1 MLTIRS
7 SENVKIIVFVGI
19 LMQSMISADNEK
31 YAATIETVSTESQS
45 NIIINTLAEIRTEAI
60 TTISTE
66 TGSESTTTEA
76 PASLESNTTES
87 RTQTESQS
95 GTISESTERVN
106 SEAARAT
113 NSPEEENAEYT
124 MFIESTEATMNSSD
138 ETDSEPDLTSE
149 SFSNE
154 SGTKSLEKVDSIPS
168 TSSGLLA
175 ISNDRSETTANSIA
189 SENLESD
196 IITDTSAVENTESNS
211 SSETSTNEEYDLES
225 SETFVA
231 SSAPAISNAGS
242 ETTTQSPG
250 VTIPKFQL
258 STESSKLLD
267 ADSNPY
273 SHDSSITESQSES
286 NSESRS
292 ETNEN
297 FLAISN
303 AGSEINT
310 ISSAIINQEFQ
321 IITETSK
328 AENAESSVTDNNGPD
343 SSSKLPQN
351 EESEFKSS
359 EESSDDANSTSGTS
373 SELPTISNDGSYTIT
388 QSPEVV
394 ISNLQASSEDPTA
407 IDVIDSTPNSERPEG
422 YTGNFLVI
430 SNAGSE
436 TTSKSSIITNQGSQT
451 ITETSETENAK
462 SDLSLE
468 ASSNPNSE
476 FEASAEYLP
485 KANSTSETSSGSPI
499 ISDDGFKT
507 TTQSPVLANTES
519 SLAIHDDSNIKD
531 IAETDSESEPNSE
544 ATARSTGNFPAI
556 SSNAGSPTTLQSS
569 ETAKMETVTDPSAT
583 GSSEFE
589 INFPA
594 EEDSTSGN
602 SWKLPEI
609 SNTVSEMTRQP
620 PALASLQFQTNSGE
634 TGNSE
639 SESNYE
645 SPMGTTVRFQFS
657 LNTGS
662 ETNTKSAETV
672 NLESQTITVTSAAG
686 SSESDEAPP
695 SEAVSASVNPIEFL
709 AISNAVFEMTT
720 QPPSLDSMKLQTNS
734 RETENTESESELNF
748 ESLTENPVHSTV
760 VSNTESE
767 TTTKSTAPVNS
778 ESQIITGNS
787 ESDITSRSEAN
798 STSGNS
804 LQLPEISNAI
814 FEITTQPPT
823 LASIKFET
831 NSESGESELN
841 SESLTEDTEYFP
853 AISND
858 SATESGS
865 DIKISTDY
873 PATPKTAIYPTESN
887 FGTKYNLY
895 FSSEPASYQGAQSA
909 CEEMNMQLV
918 TIEDKEKND
927 EIQKYLQ
934 QIGDTTKTFLSGA
947 VRRGLDGR
955 KAGNEPFRWENL
967 HRLTFRNFIEGTP
980 RNYPD
985 IERTVIA
992 VTNDG
997 KELKWLDVKPT
1008 DNYYYI
1014 CETPSSSDVPA
1025 PLEPENP
1032 YNFHFSDF
1040 IVDSYRAAASE
1051 CAKLGMSLVTI
1062 SNEVKNYALAK
1073 ILEANDDST
1082 RYLQMSFVKNNVLV
1096 WPNCDR
1102 VQWTNPST
1110 DCFTKSTDLCESI
1123 HFDYATQNAGW
1134 CRDDCSK
1141 RRFLLCEN
1149 ITKSELSQN
1158 GAKKCKVRTGH
1169 GTAGV

>member
-1 MLTIRS
+1 MLAIRR
-7 SENVKIIVFVGI
+7 SENIKVIVFVGI

-31 YAATIETVSTESQS
+31 YAATIETVSTETQS
-45 NIIINTLAEIRTEAI
+45 NTIINSLAEIRTEAI

-66 TGSESTTTEA
+66 TGYESTTTKA

-87 RTQTESQS
+87 RTQTDSQS
-95 GTISESTERVN
+95 GAISESTERVN
-106 SEAARAT
+106 S
-113 NSPEEENAEYT
+113 
-124 MFIESTEATMNSSD
+124 SD
-138 ETDSEPDLTSE
+138 EIDSEPDLTSE
-149 SFSNE
+149 SFSNQ
-154 SGTKSLEKVDSIPS
+154 SGTKSSERVDSIPS

-175 ISNDRSETTANSIA
+175 ISNDRSETTAKSIA
-189 SENLESD
+189 SENSESE
-196 IITDTSAVENTESNS
+196 IITDTSAVDDTESNS
-211 SSETSTNEEYDLES
+211 SSESSTNEEYD
-225 SETFVA
+225 
-231 SSAPAISNAGS
+231 PAISNAGS

-250 VTIPKFQL
+250 VTIPKFQP
-258 STESSKLLD
+258 STESSKALD
-267 ADSNPY
+267 ADSNTY
-273 SHDSSITESQSES
+273 SDDSSITESQSES
-286 NSESRS
+286 NAESGS

-328 AENAESSVTDNNGPD
+328 TEYAESSVTDNNEPD
-343 SSSKLPQN
+343 SSPKLPQN

-359 EESSDDANSTSGTS
+359 EESSDDANSTSGTF
-373 SELPTISNDGSYTIT
+373 SELPRISNDGSYTIK

-394 ISNLQASSEDPTA
+394 ISKLQASSEIPTA
-407 IDVIDSTPNSERPEG
+407 IDVIDSEYTSNSERPD
-422 YTGNFLVI
+422 TGNFLVI

-436 TTSKSSIITNQGSQT
+436 TTPKSSIITNQGSQT
-451 ITETSETENAK
+451 ITETENAK

-468 ASSNPNSE
+468 ASSNPDSE
-476 FEASAEYLP
+476 LEASAESLP
-485 KANSTSETSSGSPI
+485 KSDSTSETSSGSPI

-519 SLAIHDDSNIKD
+519 SLAIHDDSNID
-531 IAETDSESEPNSE
+531 IAETDSESERNSE
-544 ATARSTGNFPAI
+544 ATARSIGNFPAI
-556 SSNAGSPTTLQSS
+556 SSNAGSSTTLQSS
-569 ETAKMETVTDPSAT
+569 ETANMETVTDPSAMEN
-583 GSSEFE
+583 SEFE
-589 INFPA
+589 ITFPA

-602 SWKLPEI
+602 SLKLPEI
-609 SNTVSEMTRQP
+609 SNTASEMTSQP

-639 SESNYE
+639 SESNSE
-645 SPMGTTVRFQFS
+645 SPIGTTVRFQFS

-686 SSESDEAPP
+686 RSESDEAPP
-695 SEAVSASVNPIEFL
+695 SEAVSASVNPVEFL
-709 AISNAVFEMTT
+709 AISNAV
-720 QPPSLDSMKLQTNS
+720 
-734 RETENTESESELNF
+734 
-748 ESLTENPVHSTV
+748 
-760 VSNTESE
+760 
-767 TTTKSTAPVNS
+767 
-778 ESQIITGNS
+778 
-787 ESDITSRSEAN
+787 
-798 STSGNS
+798 
-804 LQLPEISNAI
+804 

-841 SESLTEDTEYFP
+841 SESLTGDTEYLP

-895 FSSEPASYQGAQSA
+895 FSSELASYQGAQSA

-955 KAGNEPFRWENL
+955 KAANEPFRWENL

-1040 IVDSYRAAASE
+1040 IVDSYKAAASE

-1110 DCFTKSTDLCESI
+1110 DCSTKSTDLCESI

-1141 RRFLLCEN
+1141 RRFLLCEK

-1158 GAKKCKVRTGH
+1158 GAKQCKVKKGH
-1169 GTAGV
+1169 GTASI